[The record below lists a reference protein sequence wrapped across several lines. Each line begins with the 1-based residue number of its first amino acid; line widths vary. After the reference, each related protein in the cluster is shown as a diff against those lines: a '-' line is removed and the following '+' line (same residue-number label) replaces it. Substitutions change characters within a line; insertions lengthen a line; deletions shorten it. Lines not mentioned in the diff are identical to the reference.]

1 MRLRVFWRVVIMNVM
16 STIEYR
22 ASFVVYM
29 INVVATPLISLLV
42 WLTVSEQGVALP
54 YSRSQFVT
62 YYVLL
67 SVVSMLTSTW
77 LAPFVAEN
85 IRLGGLSPWLLRPTP
100 YIANFAGN
108 NLGEKIVKLPLL
120 LPLVSLVAL
129 FFRADL
135 RLPDQPRD
143 WLLFVLALPLA
154 AAVAFLLDFVIG
166 SLAFW
171 MQDVSGLVRLKNLVG
186 ALLAGQ
192 LVPLALFPPATAG
205 FLEAQPFRYTLS
217 FPLELLTGS
226 LDAAAITRGFA
237 WQVGYCVGL
246 WACYR
251 VIWRF
256 GLRSYAATGA

>member
-1 MRLRVFWRVVIMNVM
+1 MRPRLFWRMIVMNVM

-22 ASFVVYM
+22 AAFLIFM

-42 WLTVSEQGVALP
+42 WLTVGEQGVALP
-54 YSRSQFVT
+54 YDRSQFVT

-77 LAPFVAEN
+77 LAPFVAQA
-85 IRLGGLSPWLLRPTP
+85 IRLGGLSSYLLRPAP
-100 YIANFAGN
+100 YIAHFAGN

-120 LPLVSLVAL
+120 LPLVALVAL
-129 FFRADL
+129 FFWADL
-135 RLPDQPRD
+135 RLPDQPGD
-143 WLLFVLALPLA
+143 WLLFALALPLA
-154 AAVAFLLDFVIG
+154 ATVAFLLDFVIG

-192 LVPLALFPPATAG
+192 LLPLALFPPEAAG

-226 LDAAAITRGFA
+226 LTPAATARGFA
-237 WQVGYCVGL
+237 WQLGYCVGL

-251 VIWRF
+251 LLWHY

>member
-1 MRLRVFWRVVIMNVM
+1 MRLRVFWRMVVMNVM

-77 LAPFVAEN
+77 LAPFVAQQ
-85 IRLGGLSPWLLRPTP
+85 IRLGYLSPWLLRPVP

-120 LPLVSLVAL
+120 LPLVALVAL
-129 FFRADL
+129 FFWADL
-135 RLPDQPRD
+135 HLPNQPRD
-143 WLLFVLALPLA
+143 WLLFALALPLA
-154 AAVAFLLDFVIG
+154 AAVG
-166 SLAFW
+166 
-171 MQDVSGLVRLKNLVG
+171 
-186 ALLAGQ
+186 
-192 LVPLALFPPATAG
+192 LALGFGRGSPGGWVAG
-205 FLEAQPFRYTLS
+205 
-217 FPLELLTGS
+217 
-226 LDAAAITRGFA
+226 
-237 WQVGYCVGL
+237 
-246 WACYR
+246 
-251 VIWRF
+251 
-256 GLRSYAATGA
+256 